1 MSGFHNKSGATAK
14 IIAALQNLVAE
25 ARVIEAA
32 ALVARDGQIIAHVTR
47 ANAGPEA
54 LFAAIDELLAP
65 DSAHLRHLG
74 QGTLGQVVESAAS
87 RRVMIRQAG
96 TAALVCTVSGGYGRG
111 GSQLP
116 SIAGAATR
124 LAELSQQLPPVLPKP
139 PAQTAPSSIASP
151 DPFPGLRLPD
161 LPACPLTAED
171 CARIGALRPFVMG
184 VLPGVTRKIYDAM
197 EAEPQMARHMPN
209 GTARLRD
216 MHMAWLETLFTGDYG
231 PDFTRRQLQIGQAH
245 QLAGIPPVLLAA
257 NMAYLRAI
265 LPPALRGALGE
276 GVLSESAI
284 GTVMRLVD
292 YAFTLMDTTSSG
304 LINRIGGA

>member
-1 MSGFHNKSGATAK
+1 MSGFHNKSGAAAK
-14 IIAALQNLVAE
+14 VIAVLQDLVAE
-25 ARVIEAA
+25 ARIIEAA
-32 ALVARDGQIIAHVTR
+32 ALVGRDGQIIAHATR

-54 LFAAIDELLAP
+54 LFTAVDELLGP

-96 TAALVCTVSGGYGRG
+96 PNALVCTVSGGYGRG

-116 SIAGAATR
+116 SISGTALR
-124 LAELSQQLPPVLPKP
+124 LAELAQIIPPPLPKAP
-139 PAQTAPSSIASP
+139 PAEPAP

-231 PDFTRRQLQIGQAH
+231 ALFAQRQLQIGQAH

-257 NMAYLRAI
+257 TMAYLRAI

-276 GVLSESAI
+276 GVLSEIAI

-292 YAFTLMDTTSSG
+292 YAFALMDTNSSG
-304 LINRIGGA
+304 LITRIGGA